1 MVDEQP
7 RGDRR
12 AAARV
17 RREQQREQW
26 ERATD
31 TQPQDA
37 APSAQDHVSEAF
49 ASAFGAVLDAAA
61 RLPVCDRA
69 AKLHASL
76 HRITEAADAAHA
88 REAVRA
94 LVRASELALQDDPW
108 TRFHVAAMHMAT
120 VMGDAGDQ

>member
-7 RGDRR
+7 RGDSR

-17 RREQQREQW
+17 RREQQRQQW
-26 ERATD
+26 ERAMD
-31 TQPQDA
+31 TQPRR

-49 ASAFGAVLDAAA
+49 ASAVGALLEAAA

-69 AKLHASL
+69 AKLHAAV
-76 HRITEAADAAHA
+76 HRITEAADAAQA

-108 TRFHVAAMHMAT
+108 TRFHVAAMHIAA
-120 VMGDAGDQ
+120 VVDGSGDQ